1 MDEITFYLED
11 LKSKFAGID
20 RKKYYLS
27 YSGGKDSHFLYWFI
41 KEYLHDE
48 DIEIVAVNTR
58 MEHPQIMKRM
68 YRYADRVLLPEKT
81 IKQVVQEYGSPCFSK
96 NKDEFIR
103 RYQSGSRSKNTLQM
117 IQGTSE
123 NKRSKFQLSQKVSSM
138 LLNGKLPK
146 ISPKCCDITKKKTI
160 HKYEKEIGKKAIL
173 GVRQDEGALRKS
185 KYQTCFTKDRK
196 FTPIHDLSDRLLEEI
211 IKKYDIEV
219 PEIYEHISRTG
230 CMGCPYGHYS
240 GNTEK
245 ELNLLSPAQRRYCIS
260 VFKDSYDVL
269 GVDYRHEQLKMN
281 LEDKKNL

>member
-58 MEHPQIMKRM
+58 MEHPQIIQRIYK
-68 YRYADRVLLPEKT
+68 YADRVLLPEKT
-81 IKQVVQEYGSPCFSK
+81 IKQVCEKYGSPCFSK
-96 NKDEFIR
+96 GKDIKIQ
-103 RYQSGSRSKNTLQM
+103 RYQNGSRSEALMKYVKPQ
-117 IQGTSE
+117 E
-123 NKRSKFQLSQKVSSM
+123 NSKSHFQLSKKASN
-138 LLNGKLPK
+138 LLINGKLHK
-146 ISPKCCDITKKKTI
+146 ISPYCCTITKKKTI
-160 HKYEKEIGKKAIL
+160 QKYEKENDKKAIL
-173 GVRQDEGALRKS
+173 GVRQSEGANRKAS
-185 KYQTCFTKDRK
+185 YKTCFTATKN
-196 FTPIHDLSDRLLEEI
+196 FVPIHDLTDEMLEAI